1 VVRLFGVPRDH
12 LQMQAQA
19 KKPRTV
25 GLPNLSAH
33 DMHMLRRAHAL
44 ACSGT
49 RLRWAIRK
57 LVHHLPVFAVPLSL
71 ASIPIELFVII
82 IIVVLIILVVIIIVI
97 VIIIIIII
105 FVVLIRRARMHA
117 KDGSYATS
125 SPSSR
130 LLVER

>member
-1 VVRLFGVPRDH
+1 VNGGNRLTRRSSGDGRSNGDLLLSDRSGDPHPVFPPVWVRSLWVWRPLQRFVLEAEAVVRLFGVPRDH

-49 RLRWAIRK
+49 RLRWAIR
-57 LVHHLPVFAVPLSL
+57 
-71 ASIPIELFVII
+71 
-82 IIVVLIILVVIIIVI
+82 
-97 VIIIIIII
+97 
-105 FVVLIRRARMHA
+105 
-117 KDGSYATS
+117 
-125 SPSSR
+125 
-130 LLVER
+130 